1 MIFLLGAE
9 GFLGK
14 AICLILEKHK
24 LKYAPI
30 TRKNYKRFIGKS
42 CNILINSSTNSKNFY
57 LKKILIM
64 IITKLLIM
72 Y

>member
-30 TRKNYKRFIGKS
+30 TE
-42 CNILINSSTNSKNFY
+42 
-57 LKKILIM
+57 KII
-64 IITKLLIM
+64 KDLLVKVVIF
-72 Y
+72 